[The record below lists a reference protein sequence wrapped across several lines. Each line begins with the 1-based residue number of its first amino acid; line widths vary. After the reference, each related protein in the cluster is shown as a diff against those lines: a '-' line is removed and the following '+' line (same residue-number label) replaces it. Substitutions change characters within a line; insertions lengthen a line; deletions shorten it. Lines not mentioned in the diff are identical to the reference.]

1 MGNMGNMPEKGRM
14 GIHIFFYDI
23 SITNTNK
30 SFNTFIMINFLRQ
43 QLLAKINVTY

>member
-14 GIHIFFYDI
+14 GIIFYDI

-30 SFNTFIMINFLRQ
+30 SFNTFITINFLRQ
-43 QLLAKINVTY
+43 QLLATIDVTY

>member
-1 MGNMGNMPEKGRM
+1 MGNMPEKGKLSIM
-14 GIHIFFYDI
+14 FFI

-30 SFNTFIMINFLRQ
+30 SFNTLIMINFLRQ